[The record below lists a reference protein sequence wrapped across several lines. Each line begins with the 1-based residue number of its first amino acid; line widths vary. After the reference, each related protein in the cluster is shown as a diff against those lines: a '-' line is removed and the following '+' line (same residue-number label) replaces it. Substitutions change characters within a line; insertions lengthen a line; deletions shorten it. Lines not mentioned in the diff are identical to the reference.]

1 LWYRSGV
8 ARAPLTL
15 KKVGTIV
22 LPAFLAFTAFYAE
35 SFVIAHLDHEH
46 DHDGADGTCSLCSE
60 LERVILLVEG
70 LGRIACAVFAAFGA
84 FHSAKPIA
92 AMAAVYRA
100 GPTLLALKVRLN
112 P

>member
-8 ARAPLTL
+8 ARTSILR
-15 KKVGTIV
+15 KVGTVV

-35 SFVIAHLDHEH
+35 SFVFAHFDHEH
-46 DHDGADGTCSLCSE
+46 DHDGADGSCSLCSE

-70 LGRIACAVFAAFGA
+70 LGRMACAVFAAFGV
-84 FHSAKPIA
+84 FLGAKPIA

-100 GPTLLALKVRLN
+100 VPTLLALKVRLN